1 MLTIARTLMGN
12 PDVLLLDEPSGGPAP
27 LVVDQ
32 MLAKLKSLKEI
43 GTTILLSEQNLR
55 FSLRLADRIYI
66 LEKGEIKYKGLPS
79 QLATDET
86 IRKTYLMV

>member
-32 MLAKLKSLKEI
+32 MLAKLKSL
-43 GTTILLSEQNLR
+43 LSEQNLR

-66 LEKGEIKYKGLPS
+66 IEKGEIKYEGLPS
-79 QLATDET
+79 QLAADET